1 MLSSS
6 ELLSPCLQSDFSQP
20 MTKGLSL
27 RWEIWSHLDYQ
38 VYKLM
43 LVSLTADWPLLVVC
57 LRTKSDTVSLTIRG
71 AHNIRGLSGQ

>member
-20 MTKGLSL
+20 MTKGLLL

-38 VYKLM
+38 VYKLT
-43 LVSLTADWPLLVVC
+43 LVSLIADWPLPVVC
-57 LRTKSDTVSLTIRG
+57 LCTKSDTVSFTIRG
-71 AHNIRGLSGQ
+71 AHNIRGLSCP